1 MPKGDRDVDRV
12 AVTRRP
18 RFGGVFRKRHVSW
31 LISAENIRDTGRTM
45 ITTAKQ
51 ALDLRSKNNQW
62 LEIYEY
68 FENQAFDRDGDEQ
81 SESEIDRALKL
92 RSAISSIFNKL
103 DPDFI
108 NGTALSG
115 FDGHISNAHGQFN
128 SYKQAGTIDYIRG
141 MNDALSNAYTALK
154 ICLHTTGTEQEQLG
168 SALFENQEMVV
179 KVFRNGAAKI
189 KADARKAHQDL
200 SALNE
205 KIEQIN
211 GAHAAIMQLHTVLLS
226 DHDQEKPSVL
236 TSIRAMESAVETQLQ
251 KIKGFSDQVFDENT
265 DGGSIKGRI
274 LAARKEID
282 DLKKKADQDIDR
294 LKALIDDIEEF
305 HTLAFGTEAGLEP
318 PIEDV
323 DTADAPTDTNTF
335 ASTPPKTIQGKL
347 EWLIQRAEAHK
358 NNTEA
363 TTKTLIEQISSLLP
377 RATSAGLASA
387 FESEAN
393 KQIIPKLIFTGL
405 FIASLIGMVMAAA
418 PTMIEFI
425 PATVETPRDWKFSKP
440 EGIEAAMRDLLF
452 RLPVIIPC
460 IWMAIFS
467 ARRRSECERLQ
478 QEYLHKTALAKS
490 YDAYKQQIDNLPEG
504 NEELKKS
511 LLETMLKAISKNAS
525 DTLDAKQK
533 PIGLI
538 QSWLA
543 SRIIR
548 KIEE

>member
-1 MPKGDRDVDRV
+1 
-12 AVTRRP
+12 
-18 RFGGVFRKRHVSW
+18 
-31 LISAENIRDTGRTM
+31 M

-62 LEIYEY
+62 LEICEY
-68 FENQAFDRDGDEQ
+68 FENQAFDRNGDEQ

-92 RSAISSIFNKL
+92 KSAISSILNKL
-103 DPDFI
+103 DPDFT

-115 FDGHISNAHGQFN
+115 FDLHISTAHGQFN
-128 SYKQAGTIDYIRG
+128 LYKQAGTIDYIRA

-154 ICLHTTGTEQEQLG
+154 ICLHSTDTEQQQLV
-168 SALFENQEMVV
+168 SALFENQEMIV
-179 KVFRNGAAKI
+179 KVFRSGAAKI

-226 DHDQEKPSVL
+226 NHDQEKPSVL

-265 DGGSIKGRI
+265 EGGSIKGRI

-294 LKALIDDIEEF
+294 LNALIDDIEEF
-305 HTLAFGTEAGLEP
+305 HSQAFGAKADQDP
-318 PIEDV
+318 PIKDS
-323 DTADAPTDTNTF
+323 DTEGPATETQTS

-358 NNTEA
+358 RNTEA
-363 TTKTLIEQISSLLP
+363 TTKTLIEKIDSLLP
-377 RATSAGLASA
+377 SATSAGLASA
-387 FESEAN
+387 FEDEAD
-393 KQIIPKLIFTGL
+393 KKTWPKFLFTTL
-405 FIASLIGMVMAAA
+405 FIGSLAGMGMAAA
-418 PTMIEFI
+418 STMIELI
-425 PATVETPRDWKFSKP
+425 PATPDIASSWRFTKP
-440 EGIEAAMRDLLF
+440 ENFEAAMRDLLF
-452 RLPVIIPC
+452 RLPVIIPFV
-460 IWMAIFS
+460 WLAIFS

-490 YDAYKQQIDNLPEG
+490 YDAYKQQVDNLPEG

-511 LLETMLKAISKNAS
+511 LLDTMLKAISKNAS
-525 DTLDAKQK
+525 ESLDPKQK
-533 PIGLI
+533 PASLF
-538 QSWLA
+538 QSLLFSRLA
-543 SRIIR
+543 RR
-548 KIEE
+548 LEEE